1 MVWYPDPPTP
11 RSRCRAAIGGCCSCH
26 QWPAS
31 SACHYTENKAV
42 RRRGRSLEEWKCWEK
57 LEKKMLVR
65 NTTGTLNRGRQ
76 ENGRQ
81 KDASKGHAWTMQNAR
96 EKERERERCR
106 KTLEYS
112 MERKIPGPPHTAI
125 SAHRAAGIVAFDTG
139 YAQDR
144 SLSAIVTHRVQQGK
158 LILSRQTDGRDK
170 RQRQLHN
177 QRIRLQQH
185 VKTS

>member
-1 MVWYPDPPTP
+1 
-11 RSRCRAAIGGCCSCH
+11 
-26 QWPAS
+26 
-31 SACHYTENKAV
+31 
-42 RRRGRSLEEWKCWEK
+42 
-57 LEKKMLVR
+57 
-65 NTTGTLNRGRQ
+65 
-76 ENGRQ
+76 
-81 KDASKGHAWTMQNAR
+81 MQNAR

-158 LILSRQTDGRDK
+158 LILSRQTDGRDN